1 MKKLIIP
8 CTSPTLRVLFTRLSL
23 ETQNYLWCILSS
35 GIKSFYWVHVPN
47 INRITISVLLI
58 VFFSIRFWINQTTG
72 LIYTKS
78 FLDREKQSVY
88 HLTVEARDGGEKVS
102 SASVKVDIIDVN
114 DNRPIFMQPKYEF
127 GITEN
132 STLMSG
138 MDSISVHVS
147 YQLFTKK
154 KWIKSEISN
163 VGLFVNDLQ
172 EHKNMICMKQY
183 LT

>member
-1 MKKLIIP
+1 M
-8 CTSPTLRVLFTRLSL
+8 F
-23 ETQNYLWCILSS
+23 
-35 GIKSFYWVHVPN
+35 
-47 INRITISVLLI
+47 
-58 VFFSIRFWINQTTG
+58 FFSIRFWINQTTG

-88 HLTVEARDGGEKVS
+88 YLTVEARDGGGKVS

-132 STLMSG
+132 SALMSG
-138 MDSISVHVS
+138 MDNISVHVS

-154 KWIKSEISN
+154 KLIKS
-163 VGLFVNDLQ
+163 VGFVFVFGQ
-172 EHKNMICMKQY
+172 
-183 LT
+183 

>member
-1 MKKLIIP
+1 M
-8 CTSPTLRVLFTRLSL
+8 F
-23 ETQNYLWCILSS
+23 
-35 GIKSFYWVHVPN
+35 
-47 INRITISVLLI
+47 
-58 VFFSIRFWINQTTG
+58 FFSIRFWINQTTG

-88 HLTVEARDGGEKVS
+88 YLTVEARDGGEKVS

-138 MDSISVHVS
+138 MDNISVHVS

-154 KWIKSEISN
+154 KLIKS
-163 VGLFVNDLQ
+163 VGFVFVFGQ
-172 EHKNMICMKQY
+172 W
-183 LT
+183 LTGTIKTWFAWNNINN